1 LRPLAIALLVVG
13 AIAVVVGIVVVAADR
28 PGDGGPTRDEAAASL
43 RARVRDAAPAA
54 QPFPYLTEADL
65 HVGGRCL
72 RLVVADAV
80 DERVRGLMRRDGL
93 GPYDGMLFVYP
104 EPTTTTFTMSNV
116 PVPLEIGFYRPD
128 GTPVSRRHMTPCPRA
143 EADCPSYSA
152 GSSFQY
158 ALETLSGE
166 LPSGELAPCD

>member
-13 AIAVVVGIVVVAADR
+13 AIAVVVGVVVVAADR
-28 PGDGGPTRDEAAASL
+28 PGDGGQTASEAAAAL
-43 RARVRDAAPAA
+43 RARVRDAGPAT
-54 QPFPYLTEADL
+54 QPFPDLTELDL

-72 RLVVADAV
+72 RLVVADETSEHV
-80 DERVRGLMRRDGL
+80 EGLRRRADL
-93 GPYDGMLFVYP
+93 GPYDGMLFAYG
-104 EPTTTTFTMSNV
+104 EPTTTTFTMSGV
-116 PVPLEIGFYRPD
+116 PVPLEIGFYRSD

-143 EADCPSYSA
+143 DADCPSYSA

-166 LPSGELAPCD
+166 LPSGELSLCE